1 MLSLVQTQTQMEY
14 ESLSSS
20 KNDSQQ
26 DRILIYISDEE
37 EYHGILDIYG
47 IKSNICDWHFAIWWS
62 LNAQEEEWRGLSGET
77 EDSRW
82 KE

>member
-26 DRILIYISDEE
+26 DRILIYIPDEE
-37 EYHGILDIYG
+37 EVYG
-47 IKSNICDWHFAIWWS
+47 IKSNVCDWHFAIWWS

>member
-47 IKSNICDWHFAIWWS
+47 IKSNICD
-62 LNAQEEEWRGLSGET
+62 
-77 EDSRW
+77 
-82 KE
+82 